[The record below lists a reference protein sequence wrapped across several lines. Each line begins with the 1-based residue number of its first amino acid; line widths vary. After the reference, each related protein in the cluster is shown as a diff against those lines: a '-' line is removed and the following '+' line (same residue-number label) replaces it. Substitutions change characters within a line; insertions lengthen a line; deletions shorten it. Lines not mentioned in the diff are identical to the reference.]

1 MTYYFYDLE
10 TSSGNAKTGRVMQ
23 FAGQRTNENLE
34 PIGEPDNILVKLA
47 DDVIPEPDAILVHGI
62 TPQQTLSDGISEAD
76 FAEYFQ
82 SKIATDSTTF
92 IGYNNIRFDDEFM
105 RRVCYRTFYDPYEW
119 HWKDGKSRWDLLD
132 AIRMMRALRPEGLE
146 WPFKDDKPTVAL
158 GEMSRVNNI
167 IHENAHD
174 ALSDVLALI
183 ELAKRFQTSQ
193 PKLFKY
199 LITTRD
205 KKVVAKLVESG
216 EPFVYTSGKYDSQFL
231 KTTIVQLLFR
241 HPRREAGI
249 VYDLRHDPTEWLD
262 MSPEKLAEHWYVR
275 YGDDKKSL
283 PVKTMQYNRCPSI
296 APISVLDDESKKR
309 IGYDESFDKN
319 LEVLIS
325 NPKFIEKLKK
335 VLDIVENEQQ
345 AQFPLDDNV
354 DAQLY
359 DGFWGDQDRGELL
372 KIRHSD
378 PTEFSEIQKT
388 VKNKRLR
395 EMMPLYKARNYP
407 NIMTPEENVAWDAHK
422 RKVFFGGGK
431 NSLMTKL
438 GLRLQEIAKTRK
450 LSQNDEYL
458 LSELQLYIESIIP
471 EPEDSEAIN

>member
-1 MTYYFYDLE
+1 
-10 TSSGNAKTGRVMQ
+10 MQ

-62 TPQQTLSDGISEAD
+62 TPQQTLNDGISEAD
-76 FAEYFQ
+76 FAEYFNE
-82 SKIATDSTTF
+82 KVAIPNTTF
-92 IGYNNIRFDDEFM
+92 VGYNNIRFDDEFM

-158 GEMSRVNNI
+158 GEMSRANKI

-183 ELAKRFQTSQ
+183 ELAKRFQSSQ

-199 LITTRD
+199 LITTRN
-205 KKVVAKLVESG
+205 KKAVAKLVESG
-216 EPFVYTSGKYDSQFL
+216 EPFIYTSGKYDSQFL
-231 KTTIVQLLFR
+231 KTTVVQLLFR

-249 VYDLRHDPTEWLD
+249 VYDLRHDPTEWLE
-262 MSPEKLAEHWYVR
+262 MSAEKLAEHWYVR
-275 YGDDKKSL
+275 YGDDKKPL

-296 APISVLDDESKKR
+296 APLTVLDDESKKR
-309 IGYDESFDKN
+309 IGYDSEVFNKN
-319 LEVLIS
+319 FETLKS
-325 NPKFIEKLKK
+325 NPKFTEKLTQA
-335 VLDIVENEQQ
+335 LDILENEQQ
-345 AQFPLDDNV
+345 TRFPLEDDV
-354 DAQLY
+354 DTQLY

-372 KIRHSD
+372 TIRHSD
-378 PTEFSEIQKT
+378 PNEFSELQKQ

-407 NIMTPEENVAWDAHK
+407 GLMTPDENIAWEEHK
-422 RKVFFGGGK
+422 RKVFYKGGK
-431 NSLMTKL
+431 NSVMNKV
-438 GLRLQEIAKTRK
+438 GERLQEIAKTRK

-471 EPEDSEAIN
+471 EPEDLESIN

>member
-1 MTYYFYDLE
+1 
-10 TSSGNAKTGRVMQ
+10 MQ
-23 FAGQRTNENLE
+23 FAGQRTNEDME

-76 FAEYFQ
+76 FSEYFNE
-82 SKIATDSTTF
+82 KVATPNTTF
-92 IGYNNIRFDDEFM
+92 VGYNNIRFDDEFM

-158 GEMSRVNNI
+158 GEMSRANKI

-183 ELAKRFQTSQ
+183 ELAKRFQKSQ

-199 LITTRD
+199 LVNTRD

-216 EPFVYTSGKYDSQFL
+216 EPFIYTSGKYDSQFL
-231 KTTIVQLLFR
+231 KTTIVHCLFR

-249 VYDLRHDPTEWLD
+249 VYDLRHDPTEW
-262 MSPEKLAEHWYVR
+262 MEISAEKLAEHWYVR
-275 YGDDKKSL
+275 YGDDKKPL

-296 APISVLDDESKKR
+296 APLSVLDDESKKR
-309 IGYDESFDKN
+309 IGYNETFDKN
-319 LEVLIS
+319 LDTLKS
-325 NPKFIEKLKK
+325 NPKFIEKLTLA
-335 VLDIVENEQQ
+335 LDILENEQQ
-345 AQFPLDDNV
+345 VRFPLEDDV
-354 DAQLY
+354 DTQLY

-372 KIRHSD
+372 TIRHSD
-378 PTEFSEIQKT
+378 PVEFSELQKQ

-395 EMMPLYKARNYP
+395 EMMPLYKARNYGSM
-407 NIMTPEENVAWDAHK
+407 MTPDENIAWEEHK
-422 RKVFFGGGK
+422 RKAFFKGSKSSVMSKVGE
-431 NSLMTKL
+431 
-438 GLRLQEIAKTRK
+438 RLQDIAKTRK

-471 EPEDSEAIN
+471 EPEDSETLS